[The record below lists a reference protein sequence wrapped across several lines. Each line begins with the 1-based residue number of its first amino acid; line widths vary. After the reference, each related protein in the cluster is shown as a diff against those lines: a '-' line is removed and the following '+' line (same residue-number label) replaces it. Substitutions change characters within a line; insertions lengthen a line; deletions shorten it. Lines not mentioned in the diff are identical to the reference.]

1 MSNPINEKRSMT
13 VLLWNYLEN
22 RDIFLTFAGKMKKLV
37 IIFTLLVA
45 LCCCTTEAERTRMRS
60 GLDSINVRNRT
71 DQPFTPQDVEL
82 AHTSERERA
91 QTKFKVVIK

>member
-1 MSNPINEKRSMT
+1 MKNLII
-13 VLLWNYLEN
+13 VFALL
-22 RDIFLTFAGKMKKLV
+22 LTLV
-37 IIFTLLVA
+37 
-45 LCCCTTEAERTRMRS
+45 CCTTEAERNRMRS
-60 GLDSINVRNRT
+60 GLDSINVLNRT